1 MLRLTKYSLIKTVG
15 FITAMTLIPVAI
27 TEAADGDLS
36 EYTNLLKAMYFFD
49 YFDDKKNKKGKYE
62 LNGKFENEI
71 ENYRRI
77 LAKKDPRYKNAEVL
91 TLGGEVKKFFKA
103 NLKPIYPGGKFRYMG
118 ENTQVFVDTA
128 VEVNEII
135 LEQMASKVDMGDI
148 NFKLDRNYMYS
159 RNMSKKRKTRKLYG
173 KYNIHKFNN
182 RRLANEAI
190 ANNNNI
196 ALTMIQIES
205 QENLEREMKS
215 MGINIDKEFLEN
227 NRNEQMRNV
236 ISELT
241 ESIDSKV
248 DNTVLI
254 DKVQEYET
262 FVKESELKPN
272 KTIED
277 KAEESK
283 KEIAIKKI
291 MAETLINRLQNE
303 KELSEEKMQEEMKNI
318 IEGNNINVFS
328 EEQIDDIQNI
338 AKQQIANMYNDEII
352 SRKNEIE
359 NSVNYVA
366 ESATTEEKKKVEEL
380 KNKKIEEL
388 TIGDL
393 KALKKN
399 RVKSYVE
406 QDRIIENIKL
416 YNTANANLGKQGVS
430 ESDLAQYFF
439 DKGNEKYN
447 EKTHKKILKAYNKA
461 NRKKSKIEKRREQAV
476 ESANK
481 AEGKKKNTNNK

>member
-1 MLRLTKYSLIKTVG
+1 M
-15 FITAMTLIPVAI
+15 
-27 TEAADGDLS
+27 
-36 EYTNLLKAMYFFD
+36 
-49 YFDDKKNKKGKYE
+49 
-62 LNGKFENEI
+62 
-71 ENYRRI
+71 
-77 LAKKDPRYKNAEVL
+77 
-91 TLGGEVKKFFKA
+91 
-103 NLKPIYPGGKFRYMG
+103 
-118 ENTQVFVDTA
+118 
-128 VEVNEII
+128 
-135 LEQMASKVDMGDI
+135 
-148 NFKLDRNYMYS
+148 
-159 RNMSKKRKTRKLYG
+159 
-173 KYNIHKFNN
+173 
-182 RRLANEAI
+182 
-190 ANNNNI
+190 
-196 ALTMIQIES
+196 
-205 QENLEREMKS
+205 
-215 MGINIDKEFLEN
+215 EN
-227 NRNEQMRNV
+227 NRNEQMRKV

>member
-1 MLRLTKYSLIKTVG
+1 
-15 FITAMTLIPVAI
+15 
-27 TEAADGDLS
+27 
-36 EYTNLLKAMYFFD
+36 
-49 YFDDKKNKKGKYE
+49 
-62 LNGKFENEI
+62 
-71 ENYRRI
+71 
-77 LAKKDPRYKNAEVL
+77 
-91 TLGGEVKKFFKA
+91 
-103 NLKPIYPGGKFRYMG
+103 
-118 ENTQVFVDTA
+118 
-128 VEVNEII
+128 
-135 LEQMASKVDMGDI
+135 
-148 NFKLDRNYMYS
+148 
-159 RNMSKKRKTRKLYG
+159 
-173 KYNIHKFNN
+173 
-182 RRLANEAI
+182 
-190 ANNNNI
+190 
-196 ALTMIQIES
+196 
-205 QENLEREMKS
+205 MKS

-303 KELSEEKMQEEMKNI
+303 KKLSEEKMQEEMKNI

-366 ESATTEEKKKVEEL
+366 ESATTEEKKKVQEL
-380 KNKKIEEL
+380 KNKTIEEL

-399 RVKSYVE
+399 RVKSYIE

-416 YNTANANLGKQGVS
+416 YNTTNANLGKQGVS

-461 NRKKSKIEKRREQAV
+461 NKKKTKIDRRREQAV
-476 ESANK
+476 KTANQT
-481 AEGKKKNTNNK
+481 EGEQKKTDTK

>member
-1 MLRLTKYSLIKTVG
+1 
-15 FITAMTLIPVAI
+15 
-27 TEAADGDLS
+27 
-36 EYTNLLKAMYFFD
+36 
-49 YFDDKKNKKGKYE
+49 
-62 LNGKFENEI
+62 
-71 ENYRRI
+71 
-77 LAKKDPRYKNAEVL
+77 
-91 TLGGEVKKFFKA
+91 
-103 NLKPIYPGGKFRYMG
+103 
-118 ENTQVFVDTA
+118 
-128 VEVNEII
+128 
-135 LEQMASKVDMGDI
+135 
-148 NFKLDRNYMYS
+148 
-159 RNMSKKRKTRKLYG
+159 MSKKRKTRKLYG

-248 DNTVLI
+248 DNAVLI

-303 KELSEEKMQEEMKNI
+303 KELSEEKMQKEMKNI

-328 EEQIDDIQNI
+328 KEQIDDIQNI

-366 ESATTEEKKKVEEL
+366 ESSTTEEKKKVEEL
-380 KNKKIEEL
+380 KNKTIEEL

-399 RVKSYVE
+399 RVKSYIE

-447 EKTHKKILKAYNKA
+447 EKTHKKILKAYSEANK
-461 NRKKSKIEKRREQAV
+461 KKVKIDRRREQAV
-476 ESANK
+476 KSANQT
-481 AEGKKKNTNNK
+481 EGEQKKNR

>member
-1 MLRLTKYSLIKTVG
+1 
-15 FITAMTLIPVAI
+15 MTLIPVAI

-62 LNGKFENEI
+62 LNGKFEKEI
-71 ENYRRI
+71 ENYRKI

-91 TLGGEVKKFFKA
+91 TLSGEVKKFFKA

-148 NFKLDRNYMYS
+148 KFKLDRNYMYS

-190 ANNNNI
+190 ADNNNI

-248 DNTVLI
+248 DNTVLTRF
-254 DKVQEYET
+254 K
-262 FVKESELKPN
+262 N
-272 KTIED
+272 
-277 KAEESK
+277 
-283 KEIAIKKI
+283 
-291 MAETLINRLQNE
+291 
-303 KELSEEKMQEEMKNI
+303 MKH
-318 IEGNNINVFS
+318 
-328 EEQIDDIQNI
+328 
-338 AKQQIANMYNDEII
+338 
-352 SRKNEIE
+352 
-359 NSVNYVA
+359 
-366 ESATTEEKKKVEEL
+366 L
-380 KNKKIEEL
+380 
-388 TIGDL
+388 
-393 KALKKN
+393 
-399 RVKSYVE
+399 
-406 QDRIIENIKL
+406 
-416 YNTANANLGKQGVS
+416 
-430 ESDLAQYFF
+430 
-439 DKGNEKYN
+439 
-447 EKTHKKILKAYNKA
+447 
-461 NRKKSKIEKRREQAV
+461 
-476 ESANK
+476 
-481 AEGKKKNTNNK
+481 